1 MWFQTYGYY
10 QLIVYNDQ
18 ELEYDPYHYGY
29 VTTKNSDEW
38 NCTRKDWIID
48 DFSRLETSVYRGLN
62 APCMAWLP
70 ISAIIYLHLGWF
82 VWYMLINI
90 P

>member
-38 NCTRKDWIID
+38 NCTRKDWIVD
-48 DFSRLETSVYRGLN
+48 DFSRLETSVYRGMLHV
-62 APCMAWLP
+62 WHDYLYLP
-70 ISAIIYLHLGWF
+70 LFTYILDDLCGTC
-82 VWYMLINI
+82 
-90 P
+90 